1 MEDFICDLTAQEGI
15 VLATGGGAVLDE
27 QSRRLLKARGIV
39 IYLNASINH
48 ILQRTSHDKNRPLL
62 QTADPKARIEA
73 LARQRGPLYQE
84 VAHITL
90 ETGRPNVQSVVHT
103 ILTSL
108 ELDTPVEPASD
119 SASTPSL

>member
-1 MEDFICDLTAQEGI
+1 VIRDLTAQEGI

-27 QSRRLLKARGIV
+27 HSRNLLKTRGIV

-62 QTADPKARIEA
+62 QTPDPKARIEE

-90 ETGRPNVQSVVHT
+90 ETGRPNVQSVVQT
-103 ILTSL
+103 ILARL
-108 ELDTPVEPASD
+108 EPFTTPVTPASD
-119 SASTPSL
+119 SAPTQSL